1 MFMTSVYCSY
11 YRCFFKNP
19 LTAVF
24 TWDNLFYNFKLLT
37 NLYLP
42 TQKHMHM
49 KVSNL
54 HVLKSSISR
63 LVSSLCIILDH
74 YTMST
79 NMHYYLNY
87 ILKAL
92 NCHYMSIN
100 SISVSLIIRLWN
112 LWIFLLNIQCICPL
126 NLSCLLILVPWIT
139 INMFNVHGL
148 SILLSIKSCLFIV
161 LFFDILILSIVFLF
175 F

>member
-1 MFMTSVYCSY
+1 
-11 YRCFFKNP
+11 
-19 LTAVF
+19 
-24 TWDNLFYNFKLLT
+24 
-37 NLYLP
+37 
-42 TQKHMHM
+42 
-49 KVSNL
+49 
-54 HVLKSSISR
+54 
-63 LVSSLCIILDH
+63 
-74 YTMST
+74 
-79 NMHYYLNY
+79 MHYYLIY

-139 INMFNVHGL
+139 MNMFNVHGL

-161 LFFDILILSIVFLF
+161 LVFDIIILSIIFLLIWSVIPRPQIYF
-175 F
+175 FDSKKKKKQKHHLHMNMTYILPLKFKTICWPRKYLHWKNFFPGTTFKLRAVHIIIMTSVTNN